1 MAFEMFLK
9 IGDVKG
15 ESLDKAL
22 KEWIDV
28 RSFSFGEHNS
38 GSAQVGG
45 AGGAGKATFEDFR
58 FTTGHGRHAVPL
70 MKAVALG
77 THFPTAELRLR
88 TAGEAP
94 FEFLTIKLQEVLV
107 TSYDLGGADGVDV
120 PSEAISLSYAKIE
133 VKSRSQADKGTPG
146 QELTFAFDVAAN
158 ISA

>member
-1 MAFEMFLK
+1 MAFDMFLK

-15 ESLDKAL
+15 ESLDKVL
-22 KEWIDV
+22 REWIDV

-38 GSAQVGG
+38 GSAQLGG
-45 AGGAGKATFEDFR
+45 GGGAGKATFEDFR

-70 MKAVALG
+70 MQAVALG

-88 TAGEAP
+88 KAGEVP

-107 TSYDLGGADGVDV
+107 TSYDLGASDGVDV

-133 VKSRSQADKGTPG
+133 VKSRSQTDKGTPG

-158 ISA
+158 ASA